1 MTTKTARNIKGKVTG
16 TKLNYSDRLGELGE
30 IKIVHVLDYK
40 DINYEQW
47 KEMISERHYLK
58 SHKLYGQQIKYLVQS
73 PIYGWIGALS
83 FGSAS
88 WSLKERDE
96 RLGWDEEKRIK
107 ELPKLVCNNR
117 FYLMPEYTVPNLAS
131 KVLSKSLKRLT
142 CDWERIYGVSP
153 VLVETFVDKERFSG
167 GCYKASNWEFLG
179 QTQGR
184 GRDDR
189 FHKKSLS
196 KKYIFVY
203 ELKKGILGP
212 PLEKEEANKDWVS
225 EEFRYAEMPNKA
237 RKKRLISLARDFYN
251 NPSGMIPECCEGE
264 AKVKGAYRFFSD
276 TKIKPD
282 AILSSHIQQTIE
294 RSKSEKVVLSVNDT
308 TSFNL
313 SNHSRTNGLGSLS
326 SSQGELGYLLH
337 DTVLFTTKGV
347 PLGVLDSQT
356 WSREV
361 DAHGKSKQRR
371 NKPIEEKESIKWLK
385 SLRAMSE
392 AQKKAPLVKYVSVGD
407 RESDIHEL
415 FEEAEELEVNFLVRS
430 CQNRR
435 TSQAIKV
442 WDLVENSKPAGI
454 MDVRLKDGREV
465 KLVIRFQEVTLLAP
479 RDNKSCKGD
488 IKLYAISAKE
498 VSSRGK
504 ESKLC
509 WRLFTNIKVKCFEQA
524 CEMVEWYSLRFGIE
538 TYHMVL
544 KSGRKSEDK
553 RLESVER
560 LERCLAID
568 MIIAWRLM
576 YLTMHGRATPEV
588 SSDFFFNQNELEVL
602 KRLKYG
608 DKYKTDVQLGLQDAV
623 STIALLGGFI
633 SGKNRVPGVKV
644 MWRGLR
650 RLEDMTL
657 GVLLIKGSFSEK
669 RLRDFNFEFG

>member
-1 MTTKTARNIKGKVTG
+1 MTKAAINIKDKVKV
-16 TKLNYSDRLGELGE
+16 TKLNYSDRLGELGRIE
-30 IKIVHVLDYK
+30 IVRVSSYK
-40 DINYEQW
+40 DINFPQW
-47 KEMISERHYLK
+47 KEQISKRHYLK
-58 SHKLYGQQIKYLVQS
+58 SHKLYGQQIKYLVKS
-73 PIYGWIGALS
+73 SIHGWIGALS

-96 RLGWDEEKRIK
+96 RLGWDEEIRIN
-107 ELPKLVCNNR
+107 ELPKVVCNNR

-131 KVLSKSLKRLT
+131 YVLSKSLKRLSS
-142 CDWERIYGVSP
+142 DWESIYGVSP

-167 GCYKASNWEFLG
+167 GCYKASNWECLG

-184 GRDDR
+184 GREDR
-189 FHKKSLS
+189 FHEKSLS

-212 PLEKEEANKDWVS
+212 SLEKEESSEDWVS
-225 EEFRYAEMPNKA
+225 NEFRHAEMPNKA

-251 NPSGMIPECCEGE
+251 KPSGKIPECCEGE

-276 TKIKPD
+276 TKIEPD
-282 AILSSHIQQTIE
+282 AILSSHVQQTIE

-313 SNHSRTNGLGSLS
+313 SNHSRTEGLGCLS
-326 SSQGELGYLLH
+326 SSQGKLGYLLH

-361 DAHGKSKQRR
+361 NEHGKSEQRR

-392 AQKKAPLVKYVSVGD
+392 AQKKAPLVQYVSVGD

-415 FEEAEELEVNFLVRS
+415 FEEAEELGVKFLARS

-435 TSQAIKV
+435 TSQETKV
-442 WDLVENSKPAGI
+442 WDLVENSKCAGS

-465 KLVIRFQEVTLLAP
+465 KLEIRFQEVTLLPP
-479 RDNKSCKGD
+479 RDNKNCRGD
-488 IKLYAISAKE
+488 VKLFAISAKE
-498 VSSRGK
+498 VSSKGK
-504 ESKLC
+504 RSKLC
-509 WRLFTNIKVKCFEQA
+509 WRLFTNIEVKDFEQA
-524 CEMVEWYSLRFGIE
+524 CEKIEWYSVRFGIE
-538 TYHMVL
+538 TYHRVL

-553 RLESVER
+553 RLEQVER

-576 YLTMHGRATPEV
+576 YLTMQGRATPEV
-588 SSDFFFNQNELEVL
+588 SSDFFFNLNELEVL

-608 DKYKTDVQLGLQDAV
+608 DEYNPDVQLSLKEAV
-623 STIALLGGFI
+623 ATIALLGGFI
-633 SGKNRVPGVKV
+633 SGRNRVPGVEV

-650 RLEDMTL
+650 RLEDMAL
-657 GVLLIKGSFSEK
+657 GVLLMKGTFSEES
-669 RLRDFNFEFG
+669 LRDFNFEFG